1 MENMNQGRQT
11 RYDRQIRLSMIGRE
25 GQQRLADAKVAVL
38 GCGALGTVAADIL
51 ARAGVGHLRLI
62 DRDVVEWTNLQR
74 QSLYTEQDAQQ
85 SQAKAAAA
93 CKAIS
98 FINSEIVC
106 EPWVT
111 DLTADNIHQSLEGCD
126 LVVDAADNF
135 AVRFLLND
143 YSLEHR
149 LPWVH
154 GGCVGT
160 GGQVAFFTGQGHPCF
175 RCLVPEMPPA
185 SAVATCDSAGV
196 LGSATHA
203 IASLQATEAIKWLS
217 GNQAAIRPGV
227 WSLDFWN
234 HRSRVISLPASLSDR
249 CAACGLGRRDFL
261 SGTETGSSVAVVCGR
276 QAVQIGPSSA
286 TPTDPAAMAQR
297 WETCEDVVSNRFFA
311 RCRVSE
317 TETLT
322 LFRDGRA
329 LIEGTDDVARARTI
343 YAQFVGS

>member
-1 MENMNQGRQT
+1 
-11 RYDRQIRLSMIGRE
+11 MIGRD
-25 GQQRLADAKVAVL
+25 GQQRLAAGRVAVL
-38 GCGALGTVAADIL
+38 GCGALGTVTADIL

-74 QSLYTEQDAQQ
+74 QSLYTERDAQRAN
-85 SQAKAAAA
+85 AKADAA

-98 FINSEIVC
+98 RINSEIVC
-106 EPWVT
+106 EPWVS
-111 DLTADNIHQSLEGCD
+111 DLTADNIHSALEHCD

-143 YSLEHR
+143 FSLEHR

-160 GGQVAFFTGQGHPCF
+160 GGQIAFFTGRGHPCF

-185 SAVATCDSAGV
+185 SAVATCDTAGV

-203 IASLQATEAIKWLS
+203 IASLQATEALKWLT
-217 GNQAAIRPGV
+217 GNEAAVRPGV
-227 WSLDFWN
+227 WSIDFWTN
-234 HRSRVISLPASLSDR
+234 RSRVIGLPASLSDG

-261 SGTETGSSVAVVCGR
+261 SGSDVGTAVVICGR
-276 QAVQIGPSSA
+276 LAVQIAPSGITQA
-286 TPTDPAAMAQR
+286 DLAAMADR
-297 WETCEDVVSNRFFA
+297 WRSCDEVTSNRFFT
-311 RCRVSE
+311 RCRVSGG
-317 TETLT
+317 ETLT

-329 LIEGTDDVARARTI
+329 LVEGTDDIARARSI
-343 YAQFVGS
+343 YAQFVGG